1 MVQRKTKKDA
11 TRTSLQNQLAI
22 ESSIYSNLISDDM
35 THGSIWATGLSEQ
48 YITTEST
55 LPG

>member
-22 ESSIYSNLISDDM
+22 ESSIYSNLISDGM

-48 YITTEST
+48 HITTERT